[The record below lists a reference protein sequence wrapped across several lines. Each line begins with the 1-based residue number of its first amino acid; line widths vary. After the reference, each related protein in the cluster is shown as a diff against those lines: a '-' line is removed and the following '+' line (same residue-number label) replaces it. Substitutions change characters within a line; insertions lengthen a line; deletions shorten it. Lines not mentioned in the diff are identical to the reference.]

1 MVLLPLSFGSDHHQG
16 SLQSCRIGAESC
28 KALWASFGQLW
39 AHHGIVGR
47 HNNPATYGGGVLFSP
62 PLVLRCWSRR
72 SDPTASS
79 TYTSTAPSPFQRR
92 TPEEGMGRPV
102 VLAGVAE
109 QASAGGW
116 QADGV
121 DEILQDAVLHV
132 GEGVVVQRFLEE
144 EMDQWGFEGLVSKLA
159 QGLQDSSNSQV
170 VVLGP

>member
-1 MVLLPLSFGSDHHQG
+1 
-16 SLQSCRIGAESC
+16 
-28 KALWASFGQLW
+28 
-39 AHHGIVGR
+39 
-47 HNNPATYGGGVLFSP
+47 
-62 PLVLRCWSRR
+62 
-72 SDPTASS
+72 
-79 TYTSTAPSPFQRR
+79 
-92 TPEEGMGRPV
+92 MGRPV

-144 EMDQWGFEGLVSKLA
+144 ETDQWGFEGLISKLA

>member
-1 MVLLPLSFGSDHHQG
+1 
-16 SLQSCRIGAESC
+16 
-28 KALWASFGQLW
+28 
-39 AHHGIVGR
+39 
-47 HNNPATYGGGVLFSP
+47 
-62 PLVLRCWSRR
+62 
-72 SDPTASS
+72 
-79 TYTSTAPSPFQRR
+79 
-92 TPEEGMGRPV
+92 MGRPV

-144 EMDQWGFEGLVSKLA
+144 ETDQWGFEGLISKLS

-170 VVLGP
+170 VVLGPQRTKKEVIFLKIAHYHTIMAFLCVSECNKLCKTSYDVNPHIAPNETTARSC